1 MSVRPMISSRR
12 SVWASSSWRPW
23 SPLTTGMPS
32 TSTCGHW
39 IIASSVCML
48 LPPGPEQF
56 SLTRTLR
63 GSWDHAAIA
72 SSVSAI
78 ARQRPP
84 APRVR
89 LEQKLKRK
97 LNQTRVIHRGVNR
110 AEARCT
116 EFRARGADAAA
127 GGAEL
132 RMIEQIEDFEPE
144 IEPHP
149 LAPGQQEV
157 LDRREVRIHKVRA
170 RHRSAGRVP

>member
-1 MSVRPMISSRR
+1 
-12 SVWASSSWRPW
+12 
-23 SPLTTGMPS
+23 
-32 TSTCGHW
+32 
-39 IIASSVCML
+39 ML
-48 LPPGPEQF
+48 LPPGPEQS
-56 SLTRTLR
+56 SLTMTLR
-63 GSWDHAAIA
+63 RCWDHAAAIA

-97 LNQTRVIHRGVNR
+97 LNQTRVIHRRVNR

-157 LDRREVRIHKVRA
+157 RLDFRFEVFNRTEEH
-170 RHRSAGRVP
+170 